1 MYASDI
7 FALCVDQMQSL
18 PKRAGFQPM
27 IYPMMMMVPISQQ
40 QQHQQQ
46 QQQQQQQQY
55 PDVVEDEFLDAM
67 SDVEPNRTGS
77 SRYHLNRTE
86 QLFGYA

>member
-18 PKRAGFQPM
+18 PKRTGFQPM

-40 QQHQQQ
+40 QQQH

-67 SDVEPNRTGS
+67 SDVDPNRTGS
-77 SRYHLNRTE
+77 SRHTN
-86 QLFGYA
+86 

>member
-1 MYASDI
+1 
-7 FALCVDQMQSL
+7 MQSL

-40 QQHQQQ
+40 QQLQQ

-67 SDVEPNRTGS
+67 SDVDPNRTGF
-77 SRYHLNRTE
+77 SRYQLNRKE
-86 QLFGYA
+86 QLFVVCLQ